1 VWGGLLV
8 GVKRK
13 ADVYVVLE
21 VLRLEGLV
29 LGVVEGC
36 TVVMSLGWVLVEG

>member
-1 VWGGLLV
+1 MAKGCMVWVEKGC
-8 GVKRK
+8 
-13 ADVYVVLE
+13 VVLE

-36 TVVMSLGWVLVEG
+36 TVAVSLGWVLVNG